1 MASSSSQGVIV
12 TASQCIKEVNVMVG
26 EVLHDKIGTIS
37 RLLTPMVVAATPFYE
52 TFYNLKQEERIKIV
66 FHFSRTVNE
75 DERIG
80 IGSDNQPECQDVHPK
95 TLNGQVSILCCHMHP
110 YLDRKVWMETKDL
123 IDSTFL
129 KGRLFLLDMCI
140 TF

>member
-1 MASSSSQGVIV
+1 MASSSSQGVV
-12 TASQCIKEVNVMVG
+12 VMASQCVKEVNVMVG
-26 EVLHDKIGTIS
+26 EVSEDKIGTIS

-52 TFYNLKQEERIKIV
+52 TFYNLKQEERIKII

-80 IGSDNQPECQDVHPK
+80 VGPENQPECKDVHPK
-95 TLNGQVSILCCHMHP
+95 TLNGQVSVLCCHMHP

-129 KGRLFLLDMCI
+129 KGRSFFVDMCI